1 MDKHI
6 ELAKKLKQL
15 ADKGIGGEKLNAEQM
30 LNNLL
35 KKHNLTL
42 ADIEDEVKQDFF
54 LKFTDEYK
62 WRMFSQITSLID
74 PTISKYG
81 KFPDKLIKTHRL
93 KGNYIVTCTVAQYIE
108 IQAMHEFYFRLYQ
121 AELDVFY
128 TGFLHANRL
137 LLPPDADQKPED
149 LSDEE
154 LQKELRIRKLA
165 QSIQSEEFRKQIAQ
179 NNP

>member
-15 ADKGIGGEKLNAEQM
+15 ADKGIGGEKINAEQM

-42 ADIEDEVKQDFF
+42 EDIEDEVKQDFF
-54 LKFTDEYK
+54 LQFTDPYQWK
-62 WRMFSQITSLID
+62 LFSQITALID
-74 PTISKYG
+74 PNIPKYG
-81 KFPDKLIKTHRL
+81 KFPQNVIKTHRL
-93 KGNYIVTCTVAQYIE
+93 RGNYMITCTVSQFIE
-108 IQAMHEFYFRLYQ
+108 IQAMHEFYFRLYIS
-121 AELDVFY
+121 ELDVFY
-128 TGFLHANRL
+128 TGFLHANKL

-154 LQKELRIRKLA
+154 LEKELRIRKLS
-165 QSIQSEEFRKQIAQ
+165 QSIQSEQFRKQLEQ
-179 NNP
+179 NNN